1 MGKALLT
8 VIAIGLVAAFM
19 YRDEVAGG
27 WLDFEV
33 GGPPALM
40 SGVNNFGSS
49 MGGFGKKMGDAFR

>member
-40 SGVNNFGSS
+40 GGVNNFGSS